1 MRNVE
6 FCPIAT
12 GVKPCTKATEAEPR
26 IRATS
31 GTDWAPGNCCP
42 KLPLIITSGLLESYW
57 AKIATQVF
65 IL

>member
-1 MRNVE
+1 MRSVE

-12 GVKPCTKATEAEPR
+12 GVKPCAKATEAEPR

-31 GTDWAPGNCCP
+31 VTDWAPGNHCP
-42 KLPLIITSGLLESYW
+42 KPPLIITSRLLDSYW
-57 AKIATQVF
+57 AKMPTQVF

>member
-1 MRNVE
+1 MGSVE

-12 GVKPCTKATEAEPR
+12 GVRPCTKATEAEPR

-42 KLPLIITSGLLESYW
+42 NPTPIITNRLLDSYW
-57 AKIATQVF
+57 AKMPTQVF